1 MLNFP
6 PGQEGVADMCSPTW
20 DPAAGAATPPGQEVA
35 ADTCSPTWDPAAR
48 AAPPPGQEV
57 VACSST
63 AALDVDADDV
73 DAVWR
78 DAGGVVG
85 DVDEQHL
92 KCGCT

>member
-1 MLNFP
+1 MGVGETWDPAVGTPMLNFP
-6 PGQEGVADMCSPTW
+6 PGQEVVADTCSPTW
-20 DPAAGAATPPGQEVA
+20 DPAAGAATPPGQEV
-35 ADTCSPTWDPAAR
+35 
-48 AAPPPGQEV
+48 

-63 AALDVDADDV
+63 AALDVDVDDV